1 MICVYMCIYIHMCI
15 YIYLYTSIYIYINMS
30 LCVYANRISNWHVRF
45 LMSSKGSS
53 PLRRDAG
60 RAAVPWMYRG
70 SHCRR

>member
-1 MICVYMCIYIHMCI
+1 MICVCMCIYTHVYI
-15 YIYLYTSIYIYINMS
+15 YIYLYTYIYKYVS
-30 LCVYANRISNWHVRF
+30 VCVYANRISNWHVRF